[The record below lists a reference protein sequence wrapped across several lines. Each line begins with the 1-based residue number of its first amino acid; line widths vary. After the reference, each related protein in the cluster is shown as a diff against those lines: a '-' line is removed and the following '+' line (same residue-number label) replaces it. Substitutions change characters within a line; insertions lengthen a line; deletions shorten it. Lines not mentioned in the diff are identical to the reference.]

1 MKLLTAVIRPN
12 KVDELKTA
20 LTDIGIQGLTLTE
33 VRGHGRQK
41 GHTELFRG
49 TEYVVD
55 LLPKIRLEI
64 ALPDGKVDEVI
75 SAIEKAT
82 RTGEVG
88 DGKVFIMPLEDC
100 VRIRT
105 GERWRRGALTSGPA
119 RRASK

>member
-12 KVDELKTA
+12 KVDDLKVA
-20 LTDIGIQGLTLTE
+20 LAEIGIQGLTLTE

-41 GHTELFRG
+41 GHKELFRG
-49 TEYVVD
+49 KEYIVD

-88 DGKVFIMPLEDC
+88 DGKVFIMPVDDC
-100 VRIRT
+100 IRIRT
-105 GERWRRGALTSGPA
+105 GERGEEAL
-119 RRASK
+119 